1 MKRISSLLKKRA
13 RAEIAQAV
21 RRTVGHRNPFAI
33 QVGAAEKY
41 PAAMTCAS
49 RRMTLSASPF
59 RGTLIEV
66 RRIGQ

>member
-49 RRMTLSASPF
+49 RRMTCQRHPL
-59 RGTLIEV
+59 G
-66 RRIGQ
+66 